1 MVRETLFTAALT
13 ALLAVHG
20 TAFAQQMTR
29 LHVETADEDGD
40 EPEDAATPTST
51 GVTVVPSPAAQQ
63 HAAGPADSATTVE
76 EPKHDTAISPAASAP
91 PAAGDGDGDGDGDE
105 EPSSQPAKLKLE
117 WNGRIQSDLRF
128 RPSAVGVTPWY
139 DGRGFSAGVER
150 NQNLLSGSLSG
161 SYGRVKMKVDANLYL
176 YGYTRDVTGFSDLTR
191 REKIDPYRIDI
202 QNLYLEVEDLF
213 VKHFDLRIGQQ
224 LVDWGV
230 GDQFNPTNN
239 LNADDIEDVLLFGKQ
254 QGNFMVKGTYWLNDE
269 WFHEAVLV
277 PVWKPAVL
285 PRSAVLGLSRVD
297 RIPVIEDQLRWKL
310 ITGNGV
316 LLDNSLN
323 SQNPTVVRDAVPD
336 LPDTSFDNMQ
346 FGYRLAGTF
355 LNQDVSLSY
364 FRGRFDFPTP
374 YKNVVTQDPTKRCNP
389 NNANDCID
397 STLMTDVH
405 LMYPK
410 MQVYGFNMT
419 GEIGLLKWLN
429 EKLFHSIGYRLEG
442 ALIVP
447 QATTFAIQN
456 GAFSLAG
463 FKTPA
468 GEFDYDGDGKA
479 GGKLPLVTDA
489 RPFAKWTVGLDYTL
503 NESAY
508 VNAQWVR
515 GMVDEFGSG
524 DYVLGGSFIEGKQV
538 AQLQCLAGQF
548 QNGCAAQFPH
558 EYQRARIGD
567 FLVAGLDWKAL
578 QQKLLLRMFTVIGLN
593 GIHETFY
600 DAAAGVRVAKNHSAF
615 SSAGYTVV
623 LYPSA
628 TYNFGGGLE
637 MSLGVLAQLGQPW
650 TKFGDPAAGGT
661 MVWTRA
667 NFAF

>member
-1 MVRETLFTAALT
+1 MVRETLFTT
-13 ALLAVHG
+13 ALVAVLA
-20 TAFAQQMTR
+20 TPALAFA
-29 LHVETADEDGD
+29 H
-40 EPEDAATPTST
+40 
-51 GVTVVPSPAAQQ
+51 PSPAGHAQ
-63 HAAGPADSATTVE
+63 AT
-76 EPKHDTAISPAASAP
+76 D
-91 PAAGDGDGDGDGDE
+91 DDGDGDE
-105 EPSSQPAKLKLE
+105 PDDNEEPAVPGAASVAPRPTEAHAAVASPPDATAATAVAEENDDDDDDGAEPPKLTFE

-128 RPSAVGVTPWY
+128 RPWDVGMTPWY
-139 DGRGFSAGVER
+139 DGRGFVAGVER
-150 NQNLLSGSLSG
+150 NQNLLSGSMSG
-161 SYGRVKMKVDANLYL
+161 SYGRVKMKADINLYL
-176 YGYTRDVTGFSDLTR
+176 YGYTRDVQGFSDLTR
-191 REKIDPYRIDI
+191 REKIDPYRLDV

-213 VKHFDLRIGQQ
+213 VKHFDLRVGQQ

-277 PVWKPAVL
+277 PVFKPAVL

-297 RIPVIEDQLRWKL
+297 RVPVIDDQLRWKM

-323 SQNPTVVRDAVPD
+323 SRNPTVVREAVPD

-364 FRGRFDFPTP
+364 YRGRFDFPVP
-374 YKNVVTQDPTKRCNP
+374 YKNVVTQEATKRCNP
-389 NNANDCID
+389 NDATDCID
-397 STLMTDVH
+397 STFQTDVH

-410 MQVYGFNMT
+410 MHVYGFNMT
-419 GEIGLLKWLN
+419 GEIGVLKALS
-429 EKLFHSIGYRLEG
+429 ERLFHAVGYRVEA

-447 QATTFAIQN
+447 QATTFTVQN
-456 GAFSLAG
+456 GAFNLAG
-463 FKTPA
+463 FATEA
-468 GEFDYDGDGKA
+468 GEFDYDGDGKP
-479 GGKLPLVTDA
+479 GGKLPLGTEA
-489 RPFAKWTVGLDYTL
+489 RPFPKWTLGLDYTF
-503 NESAY
+503 NEYAY
-508 VNAQWVR
+508 LNAQWVH
-515 GMVDEFGSG
+515 GMVDEFGAG
-524 DYVLGGSFIEGKQV
+524 KYVLGGSFIEGNQA
-538 AQLQCLAGQF
+538 AQLQCLAGGF
-548 QNGCAAQFPH
+548 KDNCSAKFAH

-567 FLVAGLDWKAL
+567 FLVAGIDLKAM
-578 QQKLLLRMFTVIGLN
+578 QQKLLLRMFTVLALN
-593 GIHETFY
+593 GIHETSF
-600 DAAAGVRVAKNHSAF
+600 DATANTRVEKHHSAF
-615 SSAGYTVV
+615 SKDGYSAV

-628 TYNFGGGLE
+628 TYSFGGGLE
-637 MSLGVLAQLGQPW
+637 MSAGVLAQVGKPW